1 MKAIRL
7 IREQCLSV
15 CLSVCEYDR
24 RGSKKGI
31 IGRKLKERF
40 HFRFSRRNKMA
51 VPASVEGVLAV
62 VELVTTV
69 TVMVT
74 GVKA

>member
-1 MKAIRL
+1 
-7 IREQCLSV
+7 
-15 CLSVCEYDR
+15 
-24 RGSKKGI
+24 
-31 IGRKLKERF
+31 
-40 HFRFSRRNKMA
+40 MA